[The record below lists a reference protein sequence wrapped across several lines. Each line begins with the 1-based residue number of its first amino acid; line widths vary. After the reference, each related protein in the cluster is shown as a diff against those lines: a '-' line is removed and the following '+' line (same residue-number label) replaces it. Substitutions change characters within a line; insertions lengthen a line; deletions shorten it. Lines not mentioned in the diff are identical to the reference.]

1 MIKEKPKGGKGK
13 DREINQKQEKR
24 NKKIPLETMKKKK
37 IDPLHWRVGAT
48 LFTPLQGSFDP

>member
-1 MIKEKPKGGKGK
+1 VIKEKIKGGKRK
-13 DREINQKQEKR
+13 NREINQKQEKR
-24 NKKIPLETMKKKK
+24 NKKIPLKTMKKNK